1 MLAHAMASHIWS
13 FSSYFTPSKSQNGQV
28 YTPMYR
34 CSAHSSGFHCVISP
48 LVVNGTGVIVA
59 CMLSVAVGDGLDVGV
74 TLVAVVVRMAV
85 AVAVDVTEGV
95 AVNVR
100 AVAEGVGV
108 GVVVFWAVAVG
119 AATTAVG
126 GGIVGCVVVRGPRV
140 VSGVGGKSSSKGR
153 LSTSPLT
160 RCTDPLNTQ
169 PRSPSFSSTRYQVN
183 PSPVELAA
191 RATTCIRVPA
201 VMPRINR

>member
-1 MLAHAMASHIWS
+1 
-13 FSSYFTPSKSQNGQV
+13 
-28 YTPMYR
+28 MYR

-59 CMLSVAVGDGLDVGV
+59 STPSVAVGDGLDVGV
-74 TLVAVVVRMAV
+74 ILVAVAVRMAV

-100 AVAEGVGV
+100 AVAEGVD
-108 GVVVFWAVAVG
+108 VVVFWAVAVG

-140 VSGVGGKSSSKGR
+140 VSGVGGKLSSKGK

-169 PRSPSFSSTRYQVN
+169 PRSPSFSSTRYQAN

>member
-1 MLAHAMASHIWS
+1 
-13 FSSYFTPSKSQNGQV
+13 
-28 YTPMYR
+28 MYR

-169 PRSPSFSSTRYQVN
+169 PRSPSFSSTRYQAN